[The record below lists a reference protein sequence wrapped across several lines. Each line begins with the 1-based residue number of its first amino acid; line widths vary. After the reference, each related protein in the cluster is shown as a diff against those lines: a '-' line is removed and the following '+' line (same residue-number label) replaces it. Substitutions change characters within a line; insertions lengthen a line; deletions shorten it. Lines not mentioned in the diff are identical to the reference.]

1 MKKKTLLLIMVT
13 SIIFLTGCW
22 DMVEINQRI
31 FPYSIGVDINEGG
44 DGGKYLVTIS
54 YPNINAIGKNASQKE
69 QLYAISTTATSIF
82 EGSRHLATRVQY
94 PFYFKH
100 LRVLVLGE
108 DLAKDEVLVRQVM
121 DGLNRD
127 FAISKK
133 VQMVVVEGKAK
144 DLIETKTKR
153 QEVIEGRIFAL
164 LKNDKTSARF
174 TSQTLTDFI
183 KSTDAN
189 GVALVPKAVGKKDEA
204 KISGGALFKKYKFI
218 GYIGELENRAIS
230 MVKGKVRREL
240 VETEHNGVTLS
251 YSITDLRAGKKL
263 ITTEEGMKIRI
274 SIETEGTLQEYILE
288 DRPTINT
295 DEILNSMEK
304 AVEKQLKKEL
314 EKTIEVLQQEY
325 NADALGIAEYLSKFH
340 PRVWKEVEKDWDAI
354 FPNIDFEVSVDV
366 KMRRRGLIQ

>member
-1 MKKKTLLLIMVT
+1 
-13 SIIFLTGCW
+13 
-22 DMVEINQRI
+22 
-31 FPYSIGVDINEGG
+31 
-44 DGGKYLVTIS
+44 
-54 YPNINAIGKNASQKE
+54 
-69 QLYAISTTATSIF
+69 
-82 EGSRHLATRVQY
+82 
-94 PFYFKH
+94 
-100 LRVLVLGE
+100 VLVLGE

-133 VQMVVVEGKAK
+133 VEIVVAEGKAK

-153 QEVIEGRIFAL
+153 QEVIEGTIFAL
-164 LKNDKTSARF
+164 VRNDKASARF
-174 TSQTLTDFI
+174 KSQTLTDFI
-183 KSTDAN
+183 RSTDAN
-189 GVALVPKAVGKKDEA
+189 GVALVPKAVSKKDEI

-240 VETEHNGVTLS
+240 VETDHNGVTLS
-251 YSITDLRAGKKL
+251 YSITDLRASKNL

-274 SIETEGTLQEYILE
+274 SIRTEGSLQEYILE

-295 DEILNSMEK
+295 DEVLNSMEK

-314 EKTIEVLQQEY
+314 EKTIEVLQQKY

-340 PRVWKEVEKDWDAI
+340 PRVWKEVEKDWDTI

-366 KMRRRGLIQ
+366 KMRRRGFIQ